1 METLWFCLV
10 ALMLTVYVLLD
21 GFDLGAGV
29 VHFLVGR
36 SEEER
41 RLVLRTIGPVWDGNE
56 VWLLA
61 GGGALYCAFPAV
73 YAAAFSGFYLP
84 LIMVLWLLILR
95 GLSIEFRNHA
105 HTALG
110 RQLGDAVFAFAS
122 TLLAVLLGAALGN
135 VVRGVPL
142 DSSGAF
148 FLPLW
153 ADFRPGPGAGILD
166 WYTVL
171 VGVLA
176 LATLTQHGALWVA
189 LKTEAPLEARARRV
203 ASIAWYFVAALT
215 LAVAAATLKVQPLLA
230 ANLGGRRWI
239 NIFPGLTLV
248 ALIAIRRLLAR
259 PDSYKAFV
267 ASCFYIIGMLASAAC
282 ALYPWVLPSNADPR
296 HGLTIWNS
304 ATGNYGLRVALA
316 WWMPGM
322 VLVMGYFLFVY
333 RHFSGKV
340 KAEGEGY

>member
-21 GFDLGAGV
+21 GFDLGAGI

-36 SEEER
+36 NEDER
-41 RLVLRTIGPVWDGNE
+41 RLVLRTVGPVWDGNE

-61 GGGALYCAFPAV
+61 GGGALYCAFPAL
-73 YAAAFSGFYLP
+73 YAASFSGFYLP
-84 LIMVLWLLILR
+84 LMMVLWLLILR

-105 HTALG
+105 HTVLG
-110 RQLGDAVFAFAS
+110 RQLGDAVFALAS
-122 TLLAVLLGAALGN
+122 TLLAVFLGAALGN

-142 DSSGAF
+142 DASGAF

-153 ADFRPGPGAGILD
+153 ADLHPGPAAGILD
-166 WYTVL
+166 GYTVL

-176 LATLTQHGALWVA
+176 LATMTQHGALWVA
-189 LKTEAPLEARARRV
+189 LKTEAPIEARARRV
-203 ASIAWYFVAALT
+203 ASVAWYFVAVLT
-215 LAVAAATLKVQPLLA
+215 LIVVGTTLKVQPLLA
-230 ANLGGRRWI
+230 ANLAGRRWI
-239 NIFPGLTLV
+239 SIFPGLTLV
-248 ALIAIRRLLAR
+248 SLIAIRRLLAR
-259 PDSYKAFV
+259 PDSHKAFV

-282 ALYPWVLPSNADPR
+282 ALYPYVLPSNADPR

-304 ATGNYGLRVALA
+304 AAGNYGLRVALA
-316 WWMPGM
+316 WFMPGM

-333 RHFSGKV
+333 RHFAGKV
-340 KAEGEGY
+340 RAEEEGY